1 MIPQAQYQLLGR
13 ALEACGNDLDSVIR
27 TLNEL
32 CLGSADTKS
41 NLGMGSYDQFL
52 SQGGDP
58 ASKDAA
64 FQNNLPSNGSEWVE
78 LLVSELTNSSDM
90 DGSEVMK
97 ACASRLLQVLKKT
110 IASLPGAETAESFQQ
125 KENVLKEQIELFIGV
140 INILKTQNDERSR
153 KLQEMKQLVAIW
165 HEELTRLE
173 ANNYALNMHLRQ
185 AQQRDPNPR
194 SFLPAVVTSSFGH
207 VFRYISVTG

>member
-78 LLVSELTNSSDM
+78 LLV
-90 DGSEVMK
+90 
-97 ACASRLLQVLKKT
+97 LKKT

-153 KLQEMKQLVAIW
+153 KLQEMKQLVAIR